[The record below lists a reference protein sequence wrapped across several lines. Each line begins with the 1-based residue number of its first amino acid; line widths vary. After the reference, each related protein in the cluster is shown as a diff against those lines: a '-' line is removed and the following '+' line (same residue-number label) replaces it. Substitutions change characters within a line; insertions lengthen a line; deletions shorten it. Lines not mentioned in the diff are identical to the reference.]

1 MTQES
6 PNKIAL
12 ALGYGG
18 LLPFVALAGHVAL
31 TPAGQIPAYLLELLV
46 YGAVILSFLGG
57 VVWGRLLGPD
67 GQAIDA
73 SALHFVYSV
82 VPALIGW
89 SSAWVSVQN
98 GPLVLAAGFVLAWL
112 YDRRLHRTGI
122 LPAWYLRM
130 RNVLTWVVV
139 ASLLT
144 AAWFVP

>member
-1 MTQES
+1 MTKE
-6 PNKIAL
+6 PPPKIAL

-18 LLPFVALAGHVAL
+18 LLPLVALAAHVAL
-31 TPAGQIPAYLLELLV
+31 TPAGQVPAYLLELLV

-67 GQAIDA
+67 GPAIDA
-73 SALHFVYSV
+73 SGMHFFYSV
-82 VPALIGW
+82 VPALVGW

-98 GPLVLAAGFVLAWL
+98 GPLVLVAGFVAAWL
-112 YDRRLHRTGI
+112 YDRRLVRNGI

-130 RNVLTWVVV
+130 RNVLTSVVV

-144 AAWFVP
+144 TAWLVR